1 MRAYKSNNIQT
12 KIYIHKNENGIVAI
26 FSVLIIMGI
35 LGLLA
40 LGFSS
45 IIRQAQ
51 RRTLDDHLS
60 NQAFYAAESGINM
73 AINKINSGGAP
84 LSKKDDC
91 PQGADYDY
99 SIDPSN
105 NIMVS
110 CLLVNP
116 TVKSIENSLIDS
128 NGTVNSAQLS
138 ALSSR
143 IVIGWDSVKR
153 SDTIPSTAPN
163 QLPDKDVWNTAS
175 NIGVLKIELIPKTA
189 SLDRNTL
196 VNNSYIFYL
205 YPSPPSVSDTVS
217 INNTTDKGR
226 IIQSRCDTSLTDGY
240 RCLSKID
247 LSGIGVPTDEY
258 YVKQSSLYRDVSTS
272 ISFNDSSDA
281 QVDITGSQ
289 ALIDSTGKANDVFRR
304 IQVRVPIDSLN
315 TGGTIFNTYAI
326 FSGDRICKRYSMS
339 GRTPSDEYKDDCASG
354 PDAGG
359 TVASAS
365 TPGPGPG
372 NGSAT
377 IGEFP
382 VTGGYD
388 PSSPEFVFDMKFIN
402 DTDRKSAKVTGCT
415 WDFGDGSPKVNLPP
429 NQCDQNDLVSYTY
442 PDTRANIDKVRNIY
456 TGCRIYRVVLVMH
469 YAGGVSD
476 GSDTM
481 NAYLPRGRANDK
493 PDPSIGRP
501 AGICYGHYRFY
512 IP

>member
-1 MRAYKSNNIQT
+1 MSNMGAYKNNNIQT
-12 KIYIHKNENGIVAI
+12 TIYIHKNENGIVAI
-26 FSVLIIMGI
+26 FSVLVIMGI

-84 LSKKDDC
+84 LSKKYDC

-99 SIDPSN
+99 SIDPGN

-153 SDTIPSTAPN
+153 SDTIPSTVPN

-189 SLDRNTL
+189 SLNRNTL
-196 VNNSYIFYL
+196 VNNSFIFYL
-205 YPSPPSVSDTVS
+205 YPSPPSVSDTVA

-315 TGGTIFNTYAI
+315 TGGTVFNTYAI

-339 GRTPSDEYKDDCASG
+339 GRAAGAEYKDDCAPPG
-354 PDAGG
+354 PDASG

-365 TPGPGPG
+365 TGG
-372 NGSAT
+372 NVG
-377 IGEFP
+377 IG
-382 VTGGYD
+382 T
-388 PSSPEFVFDMKFIN
+388 
-402 DTDRKSAKVTGCT
+402 C
-415 WDFGDGSPKVNLPP
+415 DGSPSQPASCNTGGSSGQKFVWEFAFVNRSNNAPSVVASCTWVWGDGTSD
-429 NQCDQNDLVSYTY
+429 NFTGYGCMNGDTVKHTY
-442 PDTRANIDKVRNIY
+442 PDLGTIIDNSNGAN
-456 TGCRIYRVVLVMH
+456 GCRRYRVTLIMRFTASSGISPSQTSTSRGPVD
-469 YAGGVSD
+469 S
-476 GSDTM
+476 
-481 NAYLPRGRANDK
+481 PRGQANDV
-493 PDPSIGRP
+493 PN
-501 AGICYGHYRFY
+501 GICHGKYRPY
-512 IP
+512 P